1 VICAKLAYMN
11 SLALIVGASNIKLV
25 LSMMRVYRDIGIER
39 MVSTELRMAKFA
51 KGEKQC
57 HFSYDG

>member
-1 VICAKLAYMN
+1 MICAKLAYMN

-51 KGEKQC
+51 EGENQ
-57 HFSYDG
+57 